1 MNSIAAIVQACACEI
16 DDVKMLEKIQY
27 KLDNKCVLKYHI
39 ACVNNYKYACSR
51 QLEKQETNVSKQR
64 QCNKI
69 AYESVCSFVK
79 NVVISRKEC
88 TNLSRLYEVSIVL
101 LKNQFYYL
109 YYLIWFWK
117 NDSDVQSNQTVIN
130 ISFNFSPQYQ
140 QHSVDEPPNKV
151 IILEDI
157 LLPCTSNVFDQ
168 NLSFVQTQIFN
179 LDETAWKM
187 CSRKGY

>member
-1 MNSIAAIVQACACEI
+1 MEQVIIENSTSFVCDKERNKFNGRWQTLHTSAMNSIAAIVQACACEI

-69 AYESVCSFVK
+69 AYESVCTFVK

-109 YYLIWFWK
+109 YYLI
-117 NDSDVQSNQTVIN
+117 
-130 ISFNFSPQYQ
+130 
-140 QHSVDEPPNKV
+140 
-151 IILEDI
+151 
-157 LLPCTSNVFDQ
+157 
-168 NLSFVQTQIFN
+168 
-179 LDETAWKM
+179 
-187 CSRKGY
+187 